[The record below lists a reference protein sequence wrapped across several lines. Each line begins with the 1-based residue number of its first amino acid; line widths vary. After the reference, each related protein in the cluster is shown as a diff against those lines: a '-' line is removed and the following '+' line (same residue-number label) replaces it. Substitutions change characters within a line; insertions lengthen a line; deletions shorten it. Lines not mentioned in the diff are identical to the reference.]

1 MSKESI
7 HELNE
12 RISKLELLVSYLIND
27 DKNMVYKFSEHDLNN
42 GRYLCEDYKKNKR
55 WIEPKGQIV
64 FDISP
69 GELFKLQQWDDKSQE
84 RISQENDRLE
94 YSEYHYIEP
103 KKCIDNIYNKINK
116 IHEENLELFIKFE
129 KSRIESKKQYITS
142 EYERFKKQK
151 EDNLKRKEEILYQ
164 KALVEAKIRARIVA
178 QQKFLEEEALKE
190 LRTIN
195 SLEESK
201 NPDLM

>member
-1 MSKESI
+1 MSEESI

-27 DKNMVYKFSEHDLNN
+27 DKNMVYKFSEHDLNG
-42 GRYLCEDYKKNKR
+42 GRYLYEDYKKNKR
-55 WIEPKGQIV
+55 WIEPKRQII

-69 GELFKLQQWDDKSQE
+69 GELLKLQCDTSQE
-84 RISQENDRLE
+84 RILQENDRPE

-103 KKCIDNIYNKINK
+103 KKCIDNIYNKISK
-116 IHEENLELFIKFE
+116 IHQENLELFIKFE

-142 EYERFKKQK
+142 EYERLKKQK
-151 EDNLKRKEEILYQ
+151 EDNQKRQEELLYQ

-201 NPDLM
+201 NPDLI

>member
-1 MSKESI
+1 MSEESI
-7 HELNE
+7 NELNE
-12 RISKLELLVSYLIND
+12 RISKLEMLVSYLIND
-27 DKNMVYKFSEHDLNN
+27 DKNMVNKFSEHDLKN

-69 GELFKLQQWDDKSQE
+69 GELLKLQCDTSEE
-84 RISQENDRLE
+84 RILQQNDRPE

-103 KKCIDNIYNKINK
+103 KKCIDNIYNKISK

-129 KSRIESKKQYITS
+129 KSRIESTKQDITTR
-142 EYERFKKQK
+142 YETLKKQK
-151 EDNLKRKEEILYQ
+151 EDKLKREEELLYQ
-164 KALVEAKIRARIVA
+164 KHLVEAKVRARIVA

-201 NPDLM
+201 NPDLI